1 MRPGDVVVVMEE
13 NIPPTS
19 WRLARVSKVHLGT
32 ALVRSVTLDVVM
44 PGGGRHQIKRP
55 VQKLCRLLDCSEHDV
70 QPGQDVRDSHLEED
84 QSGAAEDNQEGHPS
98 EEDQK
103 EEAEDNQEG
112 HPPEEDH

>member
-1 MRPGDVVVVMEE
+1 MQV
-13 NIPPTS
+13 
-19 WRLARVSKVHLGT
+19 
-32 ALVRSVTLDVVM
+32 
-44 PGGGRHQIKRP
+44 
-55 VQKLCRLLDCSEHDV
+55 
-70 QPGQDVRDSHLEED
+70 VRDSHLEED